1 VNGFAISVRFPSN
14 NSINSAFLGVVCTAN
29 NSGHTTGEFYFSDE
43 SRLGIDYKQL
53 YEFVQPLNGLVDA
66 AVLAR

>member
-1 VNGFAISVRFPSN
+1 MFVFNVKTIIYFKR
-14 NSINSAFLGVVCTAN
+14 LGIVSTSN
-29 NSGHTTGEFYFSDE
+29 NSGHVTGEFYFSDE

-53 YEFVQPLNGLVDA
+53 LEFVQPLNGLVDA